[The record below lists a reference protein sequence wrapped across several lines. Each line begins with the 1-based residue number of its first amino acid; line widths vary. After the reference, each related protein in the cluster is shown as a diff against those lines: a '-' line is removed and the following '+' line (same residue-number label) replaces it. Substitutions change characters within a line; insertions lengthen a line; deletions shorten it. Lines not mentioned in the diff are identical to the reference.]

1 MKANSWEK
9 LGFVGAGI
17 LVLIALAG
25 FAGWV
30 LNIVKLIGLLDGG
43 VSAWM
48 IARAVGVFA
57 APLGALLGY
66 F

>member
-1 MKANSWEK
+1 MKMNLSEK
-9 LGFVGAGI
+9 LGLAGAG
-17 LVLIALAG
+17 LMVLFVLAAG
-25 FAGWV
+25 YGWV

-43 VSAWM
+43 VTAWM

-57 APLGALLGY
+57 APLGAILGY

>member
-9 LGFVGAGI
+9 LSLTGAGI
-17 LVLIALAG
+17 IVLIAIAG
-25 FAGWV
+25 LAGWV

-43 VSAWM
+43 VSAWL
-48 IARAVGVFA
+48 IARGIGVVA
-57 APLGALLGY
+57 APLGAVLGY